1 MSEAGEV
8 MEITGLNRQYIAVGL
23 TKYSVK
29 PEKWILWIVEL
40 YTVLHGT
47 IANELA
53 LLVSVYVYA

>member
-1 MSEAGEV
+1 

-23 TKYSVK
+23 TKCSVK